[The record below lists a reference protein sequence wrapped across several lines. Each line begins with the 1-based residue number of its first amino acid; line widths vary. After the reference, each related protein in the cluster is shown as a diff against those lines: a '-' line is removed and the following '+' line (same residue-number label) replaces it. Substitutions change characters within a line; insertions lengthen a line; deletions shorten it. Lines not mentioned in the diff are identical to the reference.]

1 MLYWV
6 GLFKAE
12 AQKAVTEGVNVMLAI
27 AHKLFAQQ
35 KKQVTVKMLST
46 PQGDPPEDGEEA

>member
-1 MLYWV
+1 LYWV

-12 AQKAVTEGVNVMLAI
+12 AQKAVTEGVNVMLAT